1 MEEKRLN
8 TGTYGGVEGMK
19 KVEMKPIHVAFMLYC
34 LVAAGAF
41 GIEDMIPLSGPG
53 LTIIM
58 LIVFAL
64 IWAHPISRVCSELSA
79 LIPGEGG
86 IYAWGKETLGEFWGF
101 SLSWWG
107 TCSIYLGIS
116 AYVVLIT
123 DYASTFI
130 PALTDSTIC
139 FTVRLAIIAL
149 FMIINLIGLKEV
161 SWVNTVL
168 SIAILVAFA
177 FVTVVG
183 FMNWEY
189 SPVTPV
195 VPEGQSIIDSLGGSI
210 MIVIWMYCGYECV
223 SNMAGELKNPDVIP
237 KGFKIVMPVIALSY
251 ILPTIA
257 GLVSVG
263 RWEEWGTDGIG
274 YGDVLGQCLGY
285 GWGVGFL
292 VIAIL
297 SQAAI
302 YNAYVAEGSRGFFVM
317 ADDHLAPKFLVKTNK
332 RGLPVL
338 SILLLSVCTA
348 LLCQF
353 DFSTI
358 LIMLGPLAL
367 MVYVIIGICLLKARK
382 EYPVEERN
390 CWYIKN
396 PLLAKA
402 YAIVPMFIA
411 VIGLLVNGT
420 EYFLLGFVS
429 IGSAVVAYILIK
441 WIYKGLYAVDPEKFP
456 INAKTKLAQGD
467 LQRIGAFFIA
477 FGLYAIVGTLF
488 LQWYEGSWGPEYY
501 LETYGSGLISNFWL
515 MLKVGRIGGAIG
527 TVLGIVLLAIGKK
540 TDPTTWHGTG
550 EWGVWASDKD
560 TEN

>member
-1 MEEKRLN
+1 MEQNKN
-8 TGTYGGVEGMK
+8 VNGSYGAVAGMQ
-19 KVEMKPIHVAFMLYC
+19 KVEMKPVQVAFMLYC

-41 GIEDMIPLSGPG
+41 GIEDMIPTSGPG
-53 LTIIM
+53 LTIII
-58 LIVFAL
+58 LIVFAI

-107 TCSIYLGIS
+107 TVSIYLGIS

-130 PALTDSTIC
+130 PGLTDPTIC
-139 FTVRLAIIAL
+139 LVTRLGIIAL
-149 FMIINLIGLKEV
+149 FMIINLIGLKEA
-161 SWVNTVL
+161 SMVNTVL
-168 SIAILVAFA
+168 AVAILVAFA
-177 FVTVVG
+177 VVTVVG
-183 FMNWEY
+183 FANWHY

-195 VPEGQSIIDSLGGSI
+195 VPEGQSIVDSLGGSI

-223 SNMAGELKNPDVIP
+223 SNMAGELKNPEVIP
-237 KGFKIVMPVIALSY
+237 KGFKLVMPVIALSY
-251 ILPTIA
+251 ILPTVA

-263 RWEEWGTDGIG
+263 HWEDWGTDGLG

-332 RGLPVL
+332 KGLPVL
-338 SILLLSVCTA
+338 SILLLSVVTA
-348 LLCQF
+348 ILCQF

-358 LIMLGPLAL
+358 LIMMGPLAL
-367 MVYVIIGICLLKARK
+367 MVYVILGICLLKARK
-382 EYPVEERN
+382 EFPVEDRD

-396 PLLAKA
+396 PVLAKVF
-402 YAIVPMFIA
+402 AILPMPIA
-411 VIGLLVNGT
+411 IIALLVNGT
-420 EYFLLGFVS
+420 EYFLLGFCS
-429 IGSAVVAYILIK
+429 IGSAVIAYVIIK
-441 WIYKGLYAVDPEKFP
+441 WVYGGLFKVDPEKFP
-456 INAKTKLAQGD
+456 VNPKTRLAQGD
-467 LQRIGAFFIA
+467 LQRFGAFFIA
-477 FGLYAIVGTLF
+477 FGLYAIVGTFF

-501 LETYGSGLISNFWL
+501 LDTYGTGLISNFWL
-515 MLKVGRIGGAIG
+515 MLKVGRIGGICG
-527 TVLGIVLLAIGKK
+527 TVLGIILLAIGKK
-540 TDPTTWHGTG
+540 KDPTTWKGTG
-550 EWGVWASDKD
+550 QWGRWASDK
-560 TEN
+560 

>member
-1 MEEKRLN
+1 MENQTN
-8 TGTYGGVEGMK
+8 TVNTSVGQDGVAGLR
-19 KVEMKPIHVAFMLYC
+19 KVEMKPIQVAFMLFC

-79 LIPGEGG
+79 LMPGEGG
-86 IYAWGKETLGEFWGF
+86 IYVWGKETLGEFWGF

-107 TCSIYLGIS
+107 TVSIYLGIS

-123 DYASTFI
+123 DYASSFI
-130 PALTDSTIC
+130 PALTDPTIC
-139 FTVRLAIIAL
+139 LFTRLAIIA
-149 FMIINLIGLKEV
+149 FFVIVNLIGLREV
-161 SWVNTVL
+161 SFINTVL
-168 SIAILVAFA
+168 SIVILVAFA
-177 FVTVVG
+177 LVTVVG
-183 FMNWEY
+183 FANWEY
-189 SPVTPV
+189 NPVTPM
-195 VPEGQSIIDSLGGSI
+195 VPEGSSIIDCLGGSI

-223 SNMAGELKNPDVIP
+223 SNMAGELKNPEAIP

-263 RWEEWGTDGIG
+263 RWEEWGTDGVG

-285 GWGVGFL
+285 GWGVGFM
-292 VIAIL
+292 VVAII

-317 ADDHLAPKFLVKTNK
+317 ADDNLAPKFLVKTNK

-338 SILLLSVCTA
+338 SILLLAACNA
-348 LLCQF
+348 FFCQF
-353 DFSTI
+353 SFSSL

-367 MVYVIIGICLLKARK
+367 MVYVILGLCLLKARK
-382 EYPVEERN
+382 EFPVEERN
-390 CWYIKN
+390 CWYIKS
-396 PLLAKA
+396 PILAVL
-402 YAIVPMFIA
+402 YAVVPMFIA

-420 EYFLLGFVS
+420 EYFLLGFCS
-429 IGSAVVAYILIK
+429 IGSAVVFYLIIK
-441 WIYKGLYAVDPEKFP
+441 WVYGGLNKDNPEKYP
-456 INAKTKLAQGD
+456 LNPKTRLAQGD
-467 LQRIGAFFIA
+467 LQRLGAFFIA
-477 FGLYAIVGTLF
+477 FGLYAIVGTFF
-488 LQWYEGSWGPEYY
+488 LQWYEGDWGAEYY
-501 LETYGSGLISNFWL
+501 LETYETGLISNFWL

-527 TVLGIVLLAIGKK
+527 TILGIVLLAIGRK

-550 EWGVWASDKD
+550 DWGVWASDK
-560 TEN
+560 